1 LSILLLCLLLSRSNF
16 AFYGLA
22 RRNSYIKDVHEWIY
36 TIAHPVFVCNLGGFH
51 PIHPL
56 IFVGLFVR
64 LSLLLFL
71 FLLFLWLLLLFLFGL
86 YLLFGL

>member
-1 LSILLLCLLLSRSNF
+1 
-16 AFYGLA
+16 
-22 RRNSYIKDVHEWIY
+22 
-36 TIAHPVFVCNLGGFH
+36 LGGFH

-86 YLLFGL
+86 YPTLSQHI